1 LVKTD
6 FKAKWFWEKRKSLKR
21 SFQLLA
27 LILHLIILHSFWDSS
42 KKCAENQWHWQNK
55 SQTAKN

>member
-1 LVKTD
+1 
-6 FKAKWFWEKRKSLKR
+6 
-21 SFQLLA
+21 
-27 LILHLIILHSFWDSS
+27 LHLIILHSFWDSS